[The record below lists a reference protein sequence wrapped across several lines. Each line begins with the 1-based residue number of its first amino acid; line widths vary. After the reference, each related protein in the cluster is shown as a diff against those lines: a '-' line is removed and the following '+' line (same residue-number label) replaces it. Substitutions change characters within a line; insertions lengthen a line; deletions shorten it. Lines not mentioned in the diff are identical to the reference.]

1 MVLGLIKTLVGSS
14 NDRLLKQ
21 YRKVVSKVNSLE
33 PDLQALDDEALKAK
47 TAEFKERVAGGESL
61 DDLAPE
67 AFAVV
72 REASVR
78 VMKMRHFD
86 VQIMGALALHQGK
99 IAEMGTGE
107 GKTLTATLA
116 VYLNALSG
124 KGVHV
129 VTVND
134 YLAERDAE
142 WMAKIY
148 NFLGLSVG
156 TNLSQMDHEAKQK
169 AYASDITYGT
179 NNEFGFDYL
188 RDNMVQDIAQR
199 VQRSLSYAIV
209 DEVDSILIDEART
222 PLIISGQAED
232 HTELYVKM
240 NALPSFLDP
249 QVGEEKSDGSGV
261 IKPGDYWVDE
271 KSQQV
276 YLTERGHEKAEQVL
290 AQMSLLK
297 EGDSLY
303 APQNI
308 NLMHHLYAALR
319 AHSLYHRDQHYVVQ
333 GGEVIIVDEFT
344 GRLMQGRRWSD
355 GLHQAVE
362 AKEKVGIQNENQTLA
377 TITFQNYFRMYQKLA
392 GMTGTADTEA
402 YEFKEIYGLETVVI
416 PPNRPSQRLDRQDQI
431 YKTSPERY
439 AAVIKDIKDCCE
451 RGQPVLVGTTSIE
464 NSELI
469 STLLEKEKL
478 SHQVLNAKQHAR
490 EAEIIAQ
497 AGRPKMIT
505 IATNMAGRGTD
516 IVLGGNVE
524 RQSILIEAD
533 DSVETIEK
541 AKRIQKLKDEWQDL
555 HDTVVNAGG
564 LHIIGTERHESRRI
578 DNQLR
583 GRSGRQGDPGSSRF
597 YLSLDDPLLRI
608 FAGDRLRAVMDRLK
622 MPEGEPIEAGMV
634 TRSIESAQRK
644 VEGRNFD
651 IRKQLLEYDDV
662 ANDQRKETYRL
673 RNQILE
679 SKDIGDLIANLCE
692 DVFTSIVRNYV
703 PVESM
708 EEQWDIPGLENLLTN
723 EWGIQL
729 DLQEWINNADSVEDE
744 EILAKVIEAAKK
756 NYQAKEDLTGRES
769 FASFERSV
777 MLYSLDSHWRE
788 HLAALDR
795 LRQGIHLRG
804 YAQKDPKQ
812 EYRREAFELYA
823 ELLDVIKNDVI
834 KTVFTVQI
842 KNATELDEATETIT
856 EDLGQVKDLQYKHQ
870 QIESGQPMPVAQ
882 VEHEIT
888 PVPVREGP
896 KIGRN
901 DPCHCGSGKKYKH
914 CHGKIA

>member
-1 MVLGLIKTLVGSS
+1 MAIGILKTLFGSR

-21 YRKVVSKVNSLE
+21 YRKLVLKVNALE
-33 PDLQALDDEALKAK
+33 STLQSLDDAALQAK
-47 TAEFKERVAGGESL
+47 TAEFKSRLAAGESL
-61 DDLAPE
+61 DDLTSE

-72 REASVR
+72 RESSRR

-86 VQIMGALALHQGK
+86 AQIMGALALHEGK

-116 VYLNALSG
+116 VYLNAIAG

-134 YLAERDAE
+134 YLAQRDAE
-142 WMAKIY
+142 WMAKLY
-148 NFLGLSVG
+148 NFLGLQVG
-156 TNLSQMDHEAKQK
+156 INLSQMDHEAKQA
-169 AYASDITYGT
+169 AYAADITYGT

-188 RDNMVQDIAQR
+188 RDNMVQDVAQR
-199 VQRSLSYAIV
+199 VQRGLAYAIV

-232 HTELYVKM
+232 HTDLYLKM
-240 NALPSFLDP
+240 NQLPTHLER
-249 QVGEEKSDGSGV
+249 QIGEEKSDGTGV
-261 IKPGDYWVDE
+261 EKPGDYWVDE
-271 KSQQV
+271 KTQQV
-276 YLTERGHEKAEQVL
+276 YLTETGHEKAESIL
-290 AQMSLLK
+290 AQIGVLNP
-297 EGDSLY
+297 GDSLY

-308 NLMHHLYAALR
+308 TLMHHVYAALR
-319 AHSLYHRDQHYVVQ
+319 AHCLQHRDQQYVVQ
-333 GGEVIIVDEFT
+333 NQEVIIVDEFT
-344 GRLMQGRRWSD
+344 GRLMTGRRWSD

-362 AKEKVGIQNENQTLA
+362 AKEGVPIQSENRTLA
-377 TITFQNYFRMYQKLA
+377 TITFQNYFRMYGKLA

-402 YEFKEIYGLETVVI
+402 YEFKEIYNLETVVI
-416 PPNRPSQRLDRQDQI
+416 PPNRMSQRTDRQDQI
-431 YKTSPERY
+431 YKTSAERY
-439 AAVIKDIKDCCE
+439 AAVVKDIEECYG

-469 STLLEKEKL
+469 AHLLDQKKL
-478 SHQVLNAKQHAR
+478 PHQVLNAKQHAK

-524 RQSILIEAD
+524 KQASLIEVDGNLAD
-533 DSVETIEK
+533 ADKEARISV
-541 AKRIQKLKDEWQDL
+541 LHDEWQGL
-555 HDTVVNAGG
+555 HDQVLAAGG

-651 IRKQLLEYDDV
+651 IRKQLLQYDDV

-673 RNQILE
+673 RNEVLE
-679 SKDIGDLIANLCE
+679 SKDIGDLIANLRDDALRSFCE
-692 DVFTSIVRNYV
+692 LYV
-703 PVESM
+703 PAESM
-708 EEQWDIPGLENLLTN
+708 EEQWDLPGLENSLAN
-723 EWGIQL
+723 EWGL
-729 DLQEWINNADSVEDE
+729 GVDLTGLVQSADS
-744 EILAKVIEAAKK
+744 IEAEEVVEHVLAAAKAAYDGK
-756 NYQAKEDLTGRES
+756 VELSGRES
-769 FASFERSV
+769 FAGYERSV

-788 HLAALDR
+788 HLAALDH

-812 EYRREAFELYA
+812 EYRREAFELYG
-823 ELLDVIKNDVI
+823 ELLDVIKNDVVKSI
-834 KTVFTVQI
+834 MAVKIRT
-842 KNATELDEATETIT
+842 ADELDAASESIN
-856 EDLGQVKDLQYKHQ
+856 EDMNQVKDLQYQHADISADTAETEKPAD
-870 QIESGQPMPVAQ
+870 IAVA
-882 VEHEIT
+882 
-888 PVPVREGP
+888 PLRSGP
-896 KIGRN
+896 KVGRN
-901 DPCHCGSGKKYKH
+901 DPCPCGSGKKYKA
-914 CHGKIA
+914 CCGALS